1 MAPAP
6 PWQVLV
12 LSGPRLCTPKQTT
25 VAPLSASSCLPTW
38 PPAPPSI
45 PRQPQ
50 VGTEGRQGRAGV
62 GGRHGRGQVREDR
75 ARWAP
80 RGQAW
85 AGGLG
90 REGVADS
97 APPRGGSDSPEHA
110 GGSSALRPSSVR
122 PSYRQGQASGSEH
135 PPVPDAPQC
144 PGEASP
150 HGRSQAF
157 SSNCRD
163 PRVCSAAGM
172 GAPAGDPSLSE
183 PRPEDPLPREQQGCQ
198 VTAASDCRGAGQ
210 GSVLTATPP
219 ACPPTSR
226 RV

>member
-1 MAPAP
+1 MAPMAPAP
-6 PWQVLV
+6 PREVLV

-25 VAPLSASSCLPTW
+25 VAPPSASSCLPAW

-50 VGTEGRQGRAGV
+50 VGTEGRRGRAGV
-62 GGRHGRGQVREDR
+62 GGRQGRGQVREDR

-110 GGSSALRPSSVR
+110 GGSGALRPSSVR

-135 PPVPDAPQC
+135 PPVPETPRSVLERLRPVGGARL
-144 PGEASP
+144 SP
-150 HGRSQAF
+150 LTAGTPESAQLQGW
-157 SSNCRD
+157 
-163 PRVCSAAGM
+163 VCLRET
-172 GAPAGDPSLSE
+172 PASLSPALRIPC
-183 PRPEDPLPREQQGCQ
+183 PRSSK
-198 VTAASDCRGAGQ
+198 AAK
-210 GSVLTATPP
+210 
-219 ACPPTSR
+219 
-226 RV
+226 